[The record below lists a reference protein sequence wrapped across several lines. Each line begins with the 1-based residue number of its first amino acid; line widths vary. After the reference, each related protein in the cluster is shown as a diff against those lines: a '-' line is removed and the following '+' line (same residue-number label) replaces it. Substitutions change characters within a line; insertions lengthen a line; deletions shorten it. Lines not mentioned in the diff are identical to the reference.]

1 MKKFKQRDGFQ
12 GEKLISLPE
21 TAWKKAIKENPVLA
35 NLYLT
40 HIGYFPKA
48 AYHFRERKNG
58 CSDNIFIY
66 CLDGKGWYSINE
78 KRFEVGI
85 NDYFIIPATKE
96 HLRYGADEQDPWT
109 IYWIHFSGYDINTFN
124 RSFNIGLLDGPNQI
138 SFNEKGLELWNTM
151 YKNLEMGFGF
161 ENLCKSNLCLYHFI
175 STFLYPD
182 TTDSKKKQ
190 VENDLISSSI
200 FYMKS
205 KLAEKLTLEDL
216 ASINKLSASHFSLL
230 FRKRT
235 GMSPLDYFI
244 HLKLQQACLL
254 LLTTQM
260 KIKHIAAEL
269 GYEDAYY
276 FSRLFKKYI
285 KMSPLQYR
293 FSPPFKIS

>member
-1 MKKFKQRDGFQ
+1 MKKLKQQDGFQ

-21 TAWKKAIKENPVLA
+21 NVWKKAIKENPVLA

-48 AYHFRERKNG
+48 AYHYRERKNG

-96 HLRYGADEQDPWT
+96 SVRYGADEQDPWT

-124 RSFNIGLLDGPNQI
+124 SSFNIDLLDGPHQI
-138 SFNEKGLELWNTM
+138 SYNEKGLELWNTM

-182 TTDSKKKQ
+182 ETDNERKQ
-190 VENDLISSSI
+190 VEKDLISSSI
-200 FYMKS
+200 FFMQS
-205 KLAEKLTLEDL
+205 KLAEKLTLDDL
-216 ASINKLSASHFSLL
+216 ASMNKLSASHFSLL

-244 HLKLQQACLL
+244 HLKLQKACLL
-254 LLTTQM
+254 LLTTNK
-260 KIKHIAAEL
+260 KIKNIAAAL

-285 KMSPLQYR
+285 KMSPLRYR
-293 FSPPFKIS
+293 FSPPFKES

>member
-1 MKKFKQRDGFQ
+1 MKKLKQQDGFQ

-21 TAWKKAIKENPVLA
+21 NVWKKAIKENPILA

-48 AYHFRERKNG
+48 AYHYRERKNG

-85 NDYFIIPATKE
+85 NDFFIIPATKE

-124 RSFNIGLLDGPNQI
+124 SSFHIELLDGPCQI

-151 YKNLEMGFGF
+151 YKNLEMGFGI

-175 STFLYPD
+175 STFLFPEKNSD
-182 TTDSKKKQ
+182 HKKQ
-190 VENDLISSSI
+190 VEKDIISSSI
-200 FYMKS
+200 FFMQS
-205 KLAEKLTLEDL
+205 KFGEKLTLEGL
-216 ASINKLSASHFSLL
+216 ASMNKLSASHFSLL

-244 HLKLQQACLL
+244 HLKLQKACLL
-254 LLTTQM
+254 LLTTDK
-260 KIKHIAAEL
+260 KIKNIAAAL

-285 KMSPLQYR
+285 KMSPMQYR